1 MGMGTCIAQH
11 VLTAADDSNPFWR
24 ILEKAVKDARD
35 KTSKPEIFPTSTDAR
50 YFWKAGEPAFGF
62 SPLSNTPKGGLVWN
76 EKGRSSSPGTPVTDD
91 HTPTSQNFMEADEN
105 ISYWVPLLTGLSKLT
120 SDSRSAI
127 RKSPL
132 EVLFNILND
141 HGHLVW
147 GENDMLSKD
156 EQSSSPS
163 TFSPRPNEASWDA
176 ETSAMAAQ
184 SLVDLFVS
192 FFTVIRSQLSSVV
205 SLLDGLIRSP
215 AQGPTVAG
223 VGALLRLADK
233 LGGSFSEDEWKE
245 IFFAVK
251 EAASL
256 TLSSFMKILRTVDDI
271 PDEETLSDQ
280 DFSNEDDVDED
291 SLQIVSY
298 VVSRTKSHITVQLQV
313 VQVVTDL
320 CRIHQQ
326 SLLASHVTV
335 ILDILSSV
343 SSHAHQL
350 NSDLILQKKLRRAC
364 SILELSEPPMLHFE
378 NDTHQNYLDVLQDL
392 LTYNPGVSLE
402 LNIES
407 ELITVCVKILK
418 VYLKCTLFQGGAE
431 LEETRQPKNWIL
443 PMGTASKE
451 EAAARSP
458 LVVTVLKTLRGLKR
472 DSFKRYAPNFF
483 PLLVE
488 LVRSEHSSAQVPQV
502 LSIVFLTCMGP
513 MMGE

>member
-35 KTSKPEIFPTSTDAR
+35 KTSKPEIFTASTDAR
-50 YFWKAGEPAFGF
+50 YFWKAGEPAFGKNIVLLAFETMEKIVREYF
-62 SPLSNTPKGGLVWN
+62 SYITETEATTFTDCVRCLITFTNSKFTSDGGLVWN

-127 RKSPL
+127 RKSSL
-132 EVLFNILND
+132 E
-141 HGHLVW
+141 
-147 GENDMLSKD
+147 
-156 EQSSSPS
+156 SSSPS

-205 SLLDGLIRSP
+205 SLLAGLIRSP

-223 VGALLRLADK
+223 VGALLRLADE

-245 IFFAVK
+245 IFLAAK

-291 SLQIVSY
+291 SLQIMSY

-313 VQVVTDL
+313 V
-320 CRIHQQ
+320 
-326 SLLASHVTV
+326 
-335 ILDILSSV
+335 
-343 SSHAHQL
+343 
-350 NSDLILQKKLRRAC
+350 QKKLRRAC

-407 ELITVCVKILK
+407 ELIT
-418 VYLKCTLFQGGAE
+418 GGAE

-472 DSFKRYAPNFF
+472 DSFK
-483 PLLVE
+483 
-488 LVRSEHSSAQVPQV
+488 
-502 LSIVFLTCMGP
+502 
-513 MMGE
+513 